1 MRIGFAQIVF
11 LFTLLS
17 LSGCATVVKEEQRS
31 SQRDAPFVIN
41 GRVAI
46 KHDGERT
53 SSGLRWEHHA
63 NEDEILLLAPLGQTV
78 ARIHRDVHGVSLEES
93 GKRYVAQSMEMLTQQ
108 VLGWELPLSG
118 LRYWV
123 TAAAAPSHAADIQRN
138 PNGQIK
144 EMRQDGWD
152 ISYSRYAN
160 DSASSLP
167 LRLTLRREHLK
178 IMMLIDAWEKQ

>member
-1 MRIGFAQIVF
+1 MAKILF
-11 LFTLLS
+11 LLAFVS
-17 LSGCATVVKEEQRS
+17 LSGCSTVVKEEQRS
-31 SQRDAPFVIN
+31 SQQDAPFVIN

-53 SSGLRWEHHA
+53 SSGLRWEHHP

-78 ARIHRDVHGVSLEES
+78 ARIHRDAQGVSLEES

-118 LRYWV
+118 LRYWA
-123 TAAAAPSHAADIQRN
+123 TAVAAPGNAVDIKRN

-144 EMRQDGWD
+144 EMHQDGWD

-160 DSASSLP
+160 ESADSLP
-167 LRLTLRREHLK
+167 LRFVLRRERLR